1 MFDYGGFDH
10 NLQAL
15 RIVDELEVK
24 YPEYDGINLTWE
36 VRSGLIKHRINH
48 EGKRAEL
55 DGETLPLMPAL
66 EAQVADVADDLTYYG
81 HDVDDGLDSGL
92 ITPDMLEEVELWRR
106 VSEKAY
112 TYGLKKGEERFAA
125 FTVRCL
131 IDAMVGDVI
140 RHSNANLE
148 KIAPESAAEVEN
160 LDVKLI
166 SFSPE
171 FEPQTKELRDFL
183 YHNLYFHPEL
193 KKLNE
198 LSFNRMDNM
207 FRIYLAHPE
216 LMGET
221 AQTRIRKDGVARAA
235 ADYIAGM
242 TDRFAEKEYNHLIM
256 EQQEL

>member
-1 MFDYGGFDH
+1 M
-10 NLQAL
+10 
-15 RIVDELEVK
+15 
-24 YPEYDGINLTWE
+24 
-36 VRSGLIKHRINH
+36 SG
-48 EGKRAEL
+48 
-55 DGETLPLMPAL
+55 
-66 EAQVADVADDLTYYG
+66 
-81 HDVDDGLDSGL
+81 
-92 ITPDMLEEVELWRR
+92 
-106 VSEKAY
+106 
-112 TYGLKKGEERFAA
+112 
-125 FTVRCL
+125 
-131 IDAMVGDVI
+131 VI
-140 RHSNANLE
+140 
-148 KIAPESAAEVEN
+148 
-160 LDVKLI
+160 
-166 SFSPE
+166 SPE

>member
-1 MFDYGGFDH
+1 M
-10 NLQAL
+10 
-15 RIVDELEVK
+15 
-24 YPEYDGINLTWE
+24 
-36 VRSGLIKHRINH
+36 
-48 EGKRAEL
+48 
-55 DGETLPLMPAL
+55 
-66 EAQVADVADDLTYYG
+66 
-81 HDVDDGLDSGL
+81 DDGLDSGL

-106 VSEKAY
+106 VSEKVYA
-112 TYGLKKGEERFAA
+112 YGLKKGEERFAA